1 MENLKKGDIVCLA
14 KDRFVRINSD
24 HEFKVVSVGKNHITI
39 NSFIEI
45 NKRDLIKIGESQMKY
60 EESNRYKLAQAIK
73 KTGISAKALSRAVV
87 GNESY
92 FYNKTG
98 VARFN
103 KKGDISNEV
112 LNLALTD
119 LAFAERE
126 VLGIGAK
133 TVEDELYTAVVDN
146 KGDVVDIVK
155 TGTVDTQS
163 DTEIKIIELE
173 SKINNNQKLNRS
185 LFFSFAI
192 LTTVILIALF
202 LIFNSQVV

>member
-1 MENLKKGDIVCLA
+1 MENLKKGDIVELSSKNTTYTLRATNGCKYVVNNVVGNIVKVDCVLSL
-14 KDRFVRINSD
+14 DRQDI
-24 HEFKVVSVGKNHITI
+24 K
-39 NSFIEI
+39 
-45 NKRDLIKIGESQMKY
+45 KIGGSQMQY

-73 KTGISAKALSRAVV
+73 KTGISAKALSRAVA
-87 GNESY
+87 GNECY

-133 TVEDELYTAVVDN
+133 TVNKSNKPLFIGATVV
-146 KGDVVDIVK
+146 I
-155 TGTVDTQS
+155 S
-163 DTEIKIIELE
+163 
-173 SKINNNQKLNRS
+173 
-185 LFFSFAI
+185 
-192 LTTVILIALF
+192 IALILF
-202 LIFNSQVV
+202 ILNNYFQVV

>member
-1 MENLKKGDIVCLA
+1 MKDI
-14 KDRFVRINSD
+14 
-24 HEFKVVSVGKNHITI
+24 E
-39 NSFIEI
+39 
-45 NKRDLIKIGESQMKY
+45 KIGESQMQY

-73 KTGISAKALSRAVV
+73 KTGFSAKALSRIVA

-103 KKGDISNEV
+103 KKGDISNEA

-133 TVEDELYTAVVDN
+133 AVEAPNQETIDAINAECDSDVFLTAQDLANSVKEKPKSIN
-146 KGDVVDIVK
+146 HLFIGAIIVF
-155 TGTVDTQS
+155 VFLVLL
-163 DTEIKIIELE
+163 IL
-173 SKINNNQKLNRS
+173 NNY
-185 LFFSFAI
+185 F
-192 LTTVILIALF
+192 
-202 LIFNSQVV
+202 QVV